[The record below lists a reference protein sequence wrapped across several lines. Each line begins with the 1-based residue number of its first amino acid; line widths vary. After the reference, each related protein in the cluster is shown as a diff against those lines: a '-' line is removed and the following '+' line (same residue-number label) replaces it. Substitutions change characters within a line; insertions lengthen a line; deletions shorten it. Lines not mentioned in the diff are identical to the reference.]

1 MLFSQAASQE
11 TDRLGGGFGNEPVRP
26 ELPISPA
33 DNRTTKSIQ
42 SAVLSRE
49 TSISV
54 TEYDSGLVEFAALRA
69 SQVTP

>member
-11 TDRLGGGFGNEPVRP
+11 ADRLGGGFGNEP
-26 ELPISPA
+26 LPISPA
-33 DNRTTKSIQ
+33 DNCTTKSIQ
-42 SAVLSRE
+42 SAALSRE